1 VIKPDY
7 DFSGL
12 PDDLTNAQRHR
23 YERLIKAAWWTGF
36 LSVLLLLA
44 AAIVL
49 PIAAAQL
56 LTR

>member
-1 VIKPDY
+1 MIKPDY
-7 DFSGL
+7 DFSAL
-12 PDDLTNAQRHR
+12 PDDLTNTQRRR
-23 YERLIKAAWWTGF
+23 YERIAKAAWWAGY

-44 AAIVL
+44 AAIAL